1 MRVPAEAPLQVGVQE
16 AIKYMIVEQNLQ
28 PGDQLPTEPELMAK
42 FGVGRSTLRE
52 AMANMEAMG
61 VLNRVQGRG
70 TFVRRPPIVLAN
82 GIDELRSV
90 SEHIRAVGAVP
101 STSRMQV
108 DSVLA
113 NEVIAEK
120 LQVDEGTPVLRVER
134 IRRANDV
141 VAAYCIDFVPKLL
154 MPDPDQTDF
163 KASLFDMFSQI
174 GREVSYT
181 DSAIRPAMLSRRELP
196 ELDSEVGLFLL
207 FEEVVF
213 DDAGVPVCFAEDYYS
228 AEVFDFKIMRKR

>member
-1 MRVPAEAPLQVGVQE
+1 
-16 AIKYMIVEQNLQ
+16 
-28 PGDQLPTEPELMAK
+28 MAT

-70 TFVRRPPIVLAN
+70 TFVRRPPLILAN

-108 DSVLA
+108 DSILA
-113 NEVIAEK
+113 NDVVATK
-120 LQVDEGTPVLRVER
+120 LQVAEGTALLRIER

-141 VAAYCIDFVPKLL
+141 VAAYCIDFVSKLL
-154 MPDPDQTDF
+154 VPDPDKANF
-163 KASLFDMFSQI
+163 KGSLFDIFSEA
-174 GREVSYT
+174 GREPSYT
-181 DSAIRPAMLSRRELP
+181 ETAIRPAMLSRRELP

-207 FEEVVF
+207 FEEVFF
-213 DDAGVPVCFAEDYYS
+213 DDAGVPVCFSEDYYS
-228 AEVFDFKIMRKR
+228 AEVFDFRIMRKR